1 MAPKRRYTP
10 LNKQAWNDLHDH
22 LAEAMPLVGE
32 SVNAA
37 ERGHLRTSRA
47 FLKRVRI
54 MIVEADTILKM
65 EIASRGRGG
74 EGK

>member
-10 LNKQAWNDLHDH
+10 LNQQAWNDLHDH

-32 SVNAA
+32 SVTAA

-65 EIASRGRGG
+65 ELAARGRGG